1 MSTSRNFFQNLLPKF
16 PKRVAPNWL
25 IKFLALFLPALKM
38 IAEGLGK
45 ERSMDSS
52 QARNLLGWNPRSA
65 REAVKSAAESA
76 KEFGLIEN

>member
-1 MSTSRNFFQNLLPKF
+1 
-16 PKRVAPNWL
+16 
-25 IKFLALFLPALKM
+25 M

-52 QARNLLGWNPRSA
+52 RARNLLGWNPRSA

-76 KEFGLIEN
+76 KEFGLMED

>member
-1 MSTSRNFFQNLLPKF
+1 M
-16 PKRVAPNWL
+16 APNWL

-76 KEFGLIEN
+76 KEFGLIED